1 MSLLRLDRLHYC
13 ILMSMG
19 CISSPL
25 VWAEDLNSDVE
36 AAITQPEVVLTP
48 RIGIDYA
55 EEAKDWPE
63 RYCW

>member
-25 VWAEDLNSDVE
+25 VWAEDLNSDV
-36 AAITQPEVVLTP
+36 AQLPLH
-48 RIGIDYA
+48 
-55 EEAKDWPE
+55 K
-63 RYCW
+63 

>member
-25 VWAEDLNSDVE
+25 VWAEDLNSDVAKLPTLHVE
-36 AAITQPEVVLTP
+36 ATRTDTGCYKHQLRFSNRGTSS
-48 RIGIDYA
+48 G
-55 EEAKDWPE
+55 
-63 RYCW
+63 

>member
-25 VWAEDLNSDVE
+25 VWAEDLNSDV
-36 AAITQPEVVLTP
+36 AQLPTLPLYTTK
-48 RIGIDYA
+48 IDNSL
-55 EEAKDWPE
+55 K
-63 RYCW
+63 